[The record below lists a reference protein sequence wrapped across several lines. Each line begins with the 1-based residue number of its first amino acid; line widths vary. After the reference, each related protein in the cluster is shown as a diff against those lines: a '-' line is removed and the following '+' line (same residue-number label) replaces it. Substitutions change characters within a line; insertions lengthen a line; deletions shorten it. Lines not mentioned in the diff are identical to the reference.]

1 MSLVRG
7 NNYSSAGIGTTE
19 KDKFEINRSVFI
31 LDATAGR
38 GYDAYD
44 DSAYPA
50 EGQVQRKSFGVSVK
64 QAAIVFGVMMV
75 LLIAVIAV
83 KHVHIRKLAYEV
95 SLMENQVK
103 ALSEYNAELDK
114 KLMDA
119 REITR
124 ISLYASQ
131 MGMVL
136 VEEQEVHRVTAPDT
150 RPFAVRGEVRNE
162 NTQ

>member
-7 NNYSSAGIGTTE
+7 NNYSTAGISAAEG
-19 KDKFEINRSVFI
+19 DKFEVNRSVFI

-44 DSAYPA
+44 DCAYPA
-50 EGQVQRKSFGVSVK
+50 EGQVRRESFGISVK
-64 QAAIVFGVMMV
+64 QAAIAFGVMLV
-75 LLIAVIAV
+75 LLLSVMLV
-83 KHVHIRKLAYEV
+83 NHVHIRKLAYDV
-95 SLMENQVK
+95 SVMEEQVK
-103 ALSEYNAELDK
+103 ALSDLNADLDK

-119 REITR
+119 REMTR

-136 VEEQEVHRVTAPDT
+136 VEEQEVHCVTAPDT
-150 RPFAVRGEVRNE
+150 RPFAVRGEV
-162 NTQ
+162 

>member
-7 NNYSSAGIGTTE
+7 NSYSSAGFGTVE
-19 KDKFEINRSVFI
+19 RDKFEINKSVFI
-31 LDATAGR
+31 LDATAGQ

-44 DSAYPA
+44 DRAYPA
-50 EGQVQRKSFGVSVK
+50 EGRVQRKSFGISAK
-64 QAAIVFGVMMV
+64 QAAIAFGVLMLLLLSVMV
-75 LLIAVIAV
+75 I
-83 KHVHIRKLAYEV
+83 KYVHIRKLAYEV
-95 SLMENQVK
+95 SVMETQVR
-103 ALSEYNAELDK
+103 ALSEYNSDLDK

-119 REITR
+119 RELSR

-162 NTQ
+162 NAQ

>member
-7 NNYSSAGIGTTE
+7 NSYSTAGFGTA
-19 KDKFEINRSVFI
+19 DSDRFEINKSVFI

-44 DSAYPA
+44 DRAYPA
-50 EGQVQRKSFGVSVK
+50 ESQARRQSFGISAK
-64 QAAIVFGVMMV
+64 QAAIAFCVMTV
-75 LLIAVIAV
+75 LLLSVMLV
-83 KHVHIRKLAYEV
+83 KYVHIRKLAYEV
-95 SLMENQVK
+95 SVMEEQVR
-103 ALSEYNAELDK
+103 ALSEYNSDLDK

-119 REITR
+119 REMTR

-150 RPFAVRGEVRNE
+150 RPFAVRGEAKNE

>member
-7 NNYSSAGIGTTE
+7 NNYSMAGIGTAE
-19 KDKFEINRSVFI
+19 RDKFEVNRSVFI

-44 DSAYPA
+44 DRAYPA
-50 EGQVQRKSFGVSVK
+50 EGQVRRESFGISVK
-64 QAAIVFGVMMV
+64 QAAIAFAVMLV
-75 LLIAVIAV
+75 LLLSVMLV
-83 KHVHIRKLAYEV
+83 NYVHIRKLAYDV
-95 SLMENQVK
+95 GVMEEQVRS
-103 ALSEYNAELDK
+103 LSEHNADLDK

-119 REITR
+119 REMTR

-136 VEEQEVHRVTAPDT
+136 VEEQEVHRVTAPDP
-150 RPFAVRGEVRNE
+150 RPFAVRGEV
-162 NTQ
+162 